1 MTRLTRDSD
10 PIPAAKESRPKK
22 KPAYPMDVRV
32 SFIRRYQSR
41 RLSRSN
47 STLLA
52 SSFFSV
58 VSFAALV
65 IILGWLLFR
74 LDNNFGRVLFGWTLL
89 VLSSLLGESASGKE
103 ANHRDRQ

>member
-22 KPAYPMDVRV
+22 KPAYPDRCAGFVY
-32 SFIRRYQSR
+32 SP
-41 RLSRSN
+41 LSKP
-47 STLLA
+47 TAQQVKQAVILA
-52 SSFFSV
+52 SAFFSV

-89 VLSSLLGESASGKE
+89 VLSSLLGESASRKE
-103 ANHRDRQ
+103 ANHRDR